1 MKEHNPDNPILHEA
15 VNGTPVATPPVKT
28 PNKKRDLDT
37 MINGFQGDSSATRS
51 YPIPKPTLERDFQM
65 SVQLNP
71 KISVGP
77 GIWGQRNW
85 IGYISGHWNGRWGKG
100 TVVVSLSSICVCFL
114 VHDRLRW
121 QDLTRTTTVTTA
133 RWSRLP
139 ARRPRPLHPSGREL
153 SSPNSRSPSGFY
165 LCQNW
170 WMACR
175 PTRDARET
183 WRPGPRWRGRSEI
196 LLFPSLCAHGDWRS
210 SVFAPQYW
218 HVGRQ
223 WYPQGYWRYV
233 SPPSSFFFIFS
244 KFSWHLTTGYK
255 SWHILSSAPFIA
267 VIYDAYRI
275 V

>member
-100 TVVVSLSSICVCFL
+100 TVVVSLFFHL
-114 VHDRLRW
+114 L
-121 QDLTRTTTVTTA
+121 L
-133 RWSRLP
+133 LF
-139 ARRPRPLHPSGREL
+139 L
-153 SSPNSRSPSGFY
+153 SSPFEMANTDKNNNNDNSLVVKTPS
-165 LCQNW
+165 
-170 WMACR
+170 
-175 PTRDARET
+175 
-183 WRPGPRWRGRSEI
+183 S
-196 LLFPSLCAHGDWRS
+196 
-210 SVFAPQYW
+210 
-218 HVGRQ
+218 
-223 WYPQGYWRYV
+223 
-233 SPPSSFFFIFS
+233 SPPTSPPTWTRTFFS
-244 KFSWHLTTGYK
+244 KPTITLRL
-255 SWHILSSAPFIA
+255 LSLSELMGGASAHA
-267 VIYDAYRI
+267 RR
-275 V
+275 

>member
-100 TVVVSLSSICVCFL
+100 TVVVSSSFCFAFGQAFL
-114 VHDRLRW
+114 EITKNWLAIIDIK
-121 QDLTRTTTVTTA
+121 TA

-139 ARRPRPLHPSGREL
+139 ARRPRSLHPPGREL
-153 SSPNSRSPSGFY
+153 SPSNSRPSSGFH
-165 LCQNW
+165 LCPHR
-170 WMACR
+170 WMAR
-175 PTRDARET
+175 WSSRDARET
-183 WRPGPRWRGRSEI
+183 WRPSPRWRGRSEI
-196 LLFPSLCAHGDWRS
+196 IFLPSLCAHGDWWS
-210 SVFAPQYW
+210 SILASQHW
-218 HVGRQ
+218 HVGR
-223 WYPQGYWRYV
+223 
-233 SPPSSFFFIFS
+233 
-244 KFSWHLTTGYK
+244 
-255 SWHILSSAPFIA
+255 
-267 VIYDAYRI
+267 
-275 V
+275 